1 MFKNH
6 IWLSAATLLTACD
19 LIDYHPYDG
28 RLDSDTSREI
38 NRPIS
43 SVSRKSAKGRT
54 RSVLFL
60 WAIPSGVIMRRKIS
74 SSTLIN

>member
-1 MFKNH
+1 MFLKKY

-38 NRPIS
+38 NPTIR
-43 SVSRKSAKGRT
+43 
-54 RSVLFL
+54 
-60 WAIPSGVIMRRKIS
+60 
-74 SSTLIN
+74 

>member
-1 MFKNH
+1 MFLKKY

-38 NRPIS
+38 NPTNIERIENCLLYTS
-43 SVSRKSAKGRT
+43 
-54 RSVLFL
+54 
-60 WAIPSGVIMRRKIS
+60 PSPRDA
-74 SSTLIN
+74 

>member
-1 MFKNH
+1 MFLKKY

-38 NRPIS
+38 NPTNIERIESLRREGHDPFYFY
-43 SVSRKSAKGRT
+43 GRYPAE
-54 RSVLFL
+54 L
-60 WAIPSGVIMRRKIS
+60 
-74 SSTLIN
+74 

>member
-1 MFKNH
+1 MFLKKY

-38 NRPIS
+38 NPTNIERIEKVCGHDPFYFY
-43 SVSRKSAKGRT
+43 GRYPAE
-54 RSVLFL
+54 L
-60 WAIPSGVIMRRKIS
+60 
-74 SSTLIN
+74 

>member
-1 MFKNH
+1 MFLKKY

-38 NRPIS
+38 NPTNIAT
-43 SVSRKSAKGRT
+43 SRTS
-54 RSVLFL
+54 
-60 WAIPSGVIMRRKIS
+60 
-74 SSTLIN
+74 